1 MIPWKTYS
9 QALKRN
15 VQSRQLAALLF
26 AFHSH
31 FPENTQPFKTNQ
43 LSKHMTPAIYLE
55 KGRDKSLR
63 RRHPWIFSRGIRKME
78 GEPSLG
84 ETVDIFTHDGKWL
97 AKGAYSPHSQIRAR
111 VWCFEKTEINE
122 DFFVKRIQN
131 ALLLRQDV
139 IERDGLTGY
148 RLIAAES
155 DGLPGITIDKYQDYL
170 VCQLLSA
177 GAEFQKQ
184 SLINA
189 LLKVFPQ
196 CNIYERSDVAVRKKE
211 GLEERTG
218 VLHGD
223 EPPKSVVIE
232 ENGVKISVDIVGGH
246 KTGFYLDQRDSRQQA
261 MKYVKG
267 KEVLNCFSYTG
278 GFGLYALKGDAK
290 RVINADVSQPAL
302 DTAKLNAELNEFD
315 ISKKRAVFLN
325 ADVFKLLREYRD
337 QGTKFDVVI
346 MDPPKFAESKAQ
358 LNGACRGYK
367 DINMLAMQILK
378 PGGTLLTYSCSGLM
392 DQVLFQKIIADAAV
406 DAGRQV
412 KFVERFEQAADHPT
426 DTAYPE
432 GFYLKGFACKVI

>member
-1 MIPWKTYS
+1 MS
-9 QALKRN
+9 A
-15 VQSRQLAALLF
+15 
-26 AFHSH
+26 
-31 FPENTQPFKTNQ
+31 
-43 LSKHMTPAIYLE
+43 AIYLV
-55 KGRDKSLR
+55 KGREKSVV
-63 RRHPWIFSRGIRKME
+63 RRHPWIFSRGIDRVE
-78 GEPSLG
+78 GNPQLG
-84 ETVDIFTHDGKWL
+84 ETVDVYGHDGKWL
-97 AKGAYSPHSQIRAR
+97 AKAAYSPESQIRAR
-111 VWCFEKTEINE
+111 VWSFEKQDINKA
-122 DFFVKRIQN
+122 FFVKRIQD
-131 ALLLRQDV
+131 AQLLREDV

-155 DGLPGITIDKYQDYL
+155 DGMPGVTIDRYQNFF

-177 GAEFQKQ
+177 GAEHQKQ
-184 SLINA
+184 NIVDALIE
-189 LLKVFPQ
+189 VFPD
-196 CNIYERSDVAVRKKE
+196 CNVYERSDVSVRKKE
-211 GLEERTG
+211 GLQETTG
-218 VLHGD
+218 VLHG
-223 EPPKSVVIE
+223 EMPPKSVVIE
-232 ENGVKISVDIVGGH
+232 ENGVKISVDIVAGH

-261 MKYVKG
+261 MKYVKD

-278 GFGLYALKGDAK
+278 GFGLYALKGGAK

-302 DTAKLNAELNEFD
+302 DTAKFNAELNAFN

-367 DINMLAMQILK
+367 DINMLAMQILN

-406 DAGRQV
+406 DAGRSV

-432 GFYLKGFACKVI
+432 GFYLKGFACKVL

>member
-1 MIPWKTYS
+1 MS
-9 QALKRN
+9 A
-15 VQSRQLAALLF
+15 
-26 AFHSH
+26 
-31 FPENTQPFKTNQ
+31 
-43 LSKHMTPAIYLE
+43 AIYLV
-55 KGRDKSLR
+55 KGREKSVV
-63 RRHPWIFSRGIRKME
+63 RRHPWIFSRGIDRVE
-78 GEPSLG
+78 GNPQLG
-84 ETVDIFTHDGKWL
+84 ETVDVYGHDGKWL
-97 AKGAYSPHSQIRAR
+97 AKAAYSPESQIRAR
-111 VWCFEKTEINE
+111 VWSFEKQDVNRA
-122 DFFVKRIQN
+122 FFVKRIQD
-131 ALLLRQDV
+131 AQLLREDV

-155 DGLPGITIDKYQDYL
+155 DGMPGVTIDRYQNFF

-177 GAEFQKQ
+177 GAEHQKQ
-184 SLINA
+184 NIVDALIE
-189 LLKVFPQ
+189 VFPD
-196 CNIYERSDVAVRKKE
+196 CNVYERSDVSVRKKE
-211 GLEERTG
+211 GLQETIG
-218 VLHGD
+218 VLHG
-223 EPPKSVVIE
+223 EMPPKSVVIE

-261 MKYVKG
+261 MKYVKD

-278 GFGLYALKGDAK
+278 GFGLYALKGGAK

-302 DTAKLNAELNEFD
+302 DTAKFNAELNEFD

-406 DAGRQV
+406 DAGRSV

>member
-1 MIPWKTYS
+1 
-9 QALKRN
+9 
-15 VQSRQLAALLF
+15 
-26 AFHSH
+26 
-31 FPENTQPFKTNQ
+31 
-43 LSKHMTPAIYLE
+43 MTAAIYLV
-55 KGRDKSLR
+55 KGREKSVKR
-63 RRHPWIFSRGIRKME
+63 KHPWIFSRGINKVE
-78 GEPSLG
+78 GEPALG
-84 ETVDIFTHDGKWL
+84 ETVDVFTHDGKWL
-97 AKGAYSPHSQIRAR
+97 AKAAYSPESQIRAR
-111 VWCFEKTEINE
+111 IWSFEKEEINKA
-122 DFFVKRIQN
+122 FFVKRFKDAQ
-131 ALLLRQDV
+131 LLREDI

-155 DGLPGITIDKYQDYL
+155 DGLPGVTIDRYQNFF

-177 GAEFQKQ
+177 GAEYNKQ
-184 SLINA
+184 AIVDA
-189 LLKVFPQ
+189 LVECFPD
-196 CNIYERSDVAVRKKE
+196 CNVYERSDVAVRKKE
-211 GLEERTG
+211 GLKETTG
-218 VLHGD
+218 VLHGE

-261 MKYVKG
+261 MKYMKD

-278 GFGLYALKGDAK
+278 GFGLYALKGGAK

-302 DTAKLNAELNEFD
+302 DTAKFNAELNEFD

-406 DAGRQV
+406 DANRQV

-432 GFYLKGFACKVI
+432 GFYLKGFACKVL

>member
-1 MIPWKTYS
+1 MS
-9 QALKRN
+9 A
-15 VQSRQLAALLF
+15 S
-26 AFHSH
+26 
-31 FPENTQPFKTNQ
+31 
-43 LSKHMTPAIYLE
+43 IYLA
-55 KGRDKSLR
+55 KGREKSVI
-63 RRHPWIFSRGIRKME
+63 RRHPWIFSRGIDKVE
-78 GEPSLG
+78 GNPQLG
-84 ETVDIFTHDGKWL
+84 ETVDVLAHDGKWL
-97 AKGAYSPHSQIRAR
+97 AKAAYSPESQIRAR
-111 VWCFEKTEINE
+111 VWSFEKQDINKA
-122 DFFVKRIQN
+122 FFVKRLQD
-131 ALLLRQDV
+131 AQLLRQEV

-155 DGLPGITIDKYQDYL
+155 DGMPGVTIDRYQNFF

-177 GAEFQKQ
+177 GAEHQKQ
-184 SLINA
+184 NIVDA
-189 LLKVFPQ
+189 LVEVFPD
-196 CNIYERSDVAVRKKE
+196 CNVYERSDVAVRKKE
-211 GLEERTG
+211 GLKETTG
-218 VLHGD
+218 VLHG
-223 EPPKSVVIE
+223 EMPPKSVVIE

-261 MKYVKG
+261 MKYVKD

-278 GFGLYALKGDAK
+278 GFGLYALKGGAK

-302 DTAKLNAELNEFD
+302 DTAKFNAELNEFD

-337 QGTKFDVVI
+337 QGTQFDVVI

-406 DAGRQV
+406 DAGRSV

-432 GFYLKGFACKVI
+432 GFYLKGFACKVL

>member
-1 MIPWKTYS
+1 MS
-9 QALKRN
+9 A
-15 VQSRQLAALLF
+15 
-26 AFHSH
+26 
-31 FPENTQPFKTNQ
+31 
-43 LSKHMTPAIYLE
+43 AIYLV
-55 KGRDKSLR
+55 KGREKSVV
-63 RRHPWIFSRGIRKME
+63 RRHPWIFSRGIDRVE
-78 GEPSLG
+78 GNPQLG
-84 ETVDIFTHDGKWL
+84 ETVDVYGHDGKWL
-97 AKGAYSPHSQIRAR
+97 AKAAYSPESQIRAR
-111 VWCFEKTEINE
+111 VWSFEKQDINRA
-122 DFFVKRIQN
+122 FFVKRILDAQ
-131 ALLLRQDV
+131 LLREDV

-155 DGLPGITIDKYQDYL
+155 DGMPGVTIDRYQNFF

-177 GAEFQKQ
+177 GAEHQKQ
-184 SLINA
+184 NIVDALIE
-189 LLKVFPQ
+189 VFPD
-196 CNIYERSDVAVRKKE
+196 CNVYERSDVSVRKKE
-211 GLEERTG
+211 GLQETTG
-218 VLHGD
+218 VLHG
-223 EPPKSVVIE
+223 EMPPKSVVIE

-261 MKYVKG
+261 MKYVKD

-278 GFGLYALKGDAK
+278 GFGLYALKGGAK

-302 DTAKLNAELNEFD
+302 DTAKFNAELNEFD

-337 QGTKFDVVI
+337 QGTTFDVVI

-367 DINMLAMQILK
+367 DINMLAMQIIK

-406 DAGRQV
+406 DAGRSV

-432 GFYLKGFACKVI
+432 GFYLKGFACKVL

>member
-1 MIPWKTYS
+1 MS
-9 QALKRN
+9 A
-15 VQSRQLAALLF
+15 
-26 AFHSH
+26 
-31 FPENTQPFKTNQ
+31 
-43 LSKHMTPAIYLE
+43 AIYLV
-55 KGRDKSLR
+55 KGREKSVV
-63 RRHPWIFSRGIRKME
+63 RRHPWIFSRGIDRVE
-78 GEPSLG
+78 GNPQLG
-84 ETVDIFTHDGKWL
+84 ETVDVYGHDGKWL
-97 AKGAYSPHSQIRAR
+97 AKAAYSPESQIRAR
-111 VWCFEKTEINE
+111 VWSFEKQDINKA
-122 DFFVKRIQN
+122 FFVKRIQD
-131 ALLLRQDV
+131 AQLLREDV

-155 DGLPGITIDKYQDYL
+155 DGMPGVTIDRYQNFF

-177 GAEFQKQ
+177 GAEHQKQ
-184 SLINA
+184 NIVDALIE
-189 LLKVFPQ
+189 VFPD
-196 CNIYERSDVAVRKKE
+196 CNVYERSDVSVRKKE
-211 GLEERTG
+211 GLQETTG
-218 VLHGD
+218 VLHG
-223 EPPKSVVIE
+223 EIPPKSVVIE
-232 ENGVKISVDIVGGH
+232 ENGVKISVDIVAGH

-261 MKYVKG
+261 MKYVKD

-278 GFGLYALKGDAK
+278 GFGLYALKGGAK

-302 DTAKLNAELNEFD
+302 DTAKFNAELNAFD

-367 DINMLAMQILK
+367 DINMLAMQILN

-406 DAGRQV
+406 DAGRSV

-432 GFYLKGFACKVI
+432 GFYLKGFACKVL

>member
-1 MIPWKTYS
+1 MS
-9 QALKRN
+9 A
-15 VQSRQLAALLF
+15 S
-26 AFHSH
+26 
-31 FPENTQPFKTNQ
+31 
-43 LSKHMTPAIYLE
+43 IYLA
-55 KGRDKSLR
+55 KGREKSVI
-63 RRHPWIFSRGIRKME
+63 RRHPWIFSRGIDKVE
-78 GEPSLG
+78 GNPQLG
-84 ETVDIFTHDGKWL
+84 ETVDVLAHDGKWL
-97 AKGAYSPHSQIRAR
+97 AKAAYSPESQIRAR
-111 VWCFEKTEINE
+111 VWSFEKQDINKA
-122 DFFVKRIQN
+122 FFVKRLQD
-131 ALLLRQDV
+131 AQLLRQEI

-155 DGLPGITIDKYQDYL
+155 DGMPGVTIDRYQNFF

-177 GAEFQKQ
+177 GAEHQKQ
-184 SLINA
+184 NIVDA
-189 LLKVFPQ
+189 LVEVFPD
-196 CNIYERSDVAVRKKE
+196 CNVYERSDVAVRKKE
-211 GLEERTG
+211 GLKETTG
-218 VLHGD
+218 VLHG
-223 EPPKSVVIE
+223 EMPPKSVVIE

-261 MKYVKG
+261 IKYVKD

-278 GFGLYALKGDAK
+278 GFGLYALKGGAK

-302 DTAKLNAELNEFD
+302 DTAKFNAELNEFD

-337 QGTKFDVVI
+337 QGTQFDVVI

-367 DINMLAMQILK
+367 DINMLAMQILR

-406 DAGRQV
+406 DAGRSV
-412 KFVERFEQAADHPT
+412 KFVERFEQAADHPI

-432 GFYLKGFACKVI
+432 GFYLKGFACKVL

>member
-1 MIPWKTYS
+1 MS
-9 QALKRN
+9 A
-15 VQSRQLAALLF
+15 
-26 AFHSH
+26 
-31 FPENTQPFKTNQ
+31 
-43 LSKHMTPAIYLE
+43 AIYLV
-55 KGRDKSLR
+55 KGREKSVV
-63 RRHPWIFSRGIRKME
+63 RRHPWIFSRGIDRVE
-78 GEPSLG
+78 GNPQLG
-84 ETVDIFTHDGKWL
+84 ETVDVYGHDGKWL
-97 AKGAYSPHSQIRAR
+97 AKAAYSPESQIRAR
-111 VWCFEKTEINE
+111 VWSFEKQDINRA
-122 DFFVKRIQN
+122 FFVKRIQD
-131 ALLLRQDV
+131 AQLLREDV

-155 DGLPGITIDKYQDYL
+155 DGMPGVTIDRYQNFF

-177 GAEFQKQ
+177 GAEHQKQ
-184 SLINA
+184 NIVDALIE
-189 LLKVFPQ
+189 VFPD
-196 CNIYERSDVAVRKKE
+196 CNVYERSDVSVRKKE
-211 GLEERTG
+211 GLQETTG
-218 VLHGD
+218 VLHG
-223 EPPKSVVIE
+223 EMPPKSVVIE

-261 MKYVKG
+261 MKYVKD

-278 GFGLYALKGDAK
+278 GFGLYALKGGAK

-302 DTAKLNAELNEFD
+302 DTAKFNAELNEFD

-337 QGTKFDVVI
+337 QGTTFDVVI

-406 DAGRQV
+406 DAGRSV

-432 GFYLKGFACKVI
+432 GFYLKGFACKVL

>member
-1 MIPWKTYS
+1 
-9 QALKRN
+9 
-15 VQSRQLAALLF
+15 
-26 AFHSH
+26 
-31 FPENTQPFKTNQ
+31 
-43 LSKHMTPAIYLE
+43 MTPAIYLE
-55 KGRDKSLR
+55 NGREKSLK
-63 RRHPWIFSRGIRKME
+63 RRHPWIFSRGIKKIE

-84 ETVDIFTHDGKWL
+84 ETVDVFAHDSTWL
-97 AKGAYSPHSQIRAR
+97 AKAAYSPHSQIRAR
-111 VWCFEKTEINE
+111 IWSFEKQAI
-122 DFFVKRIQN
+122 DLAFFVKKIQQ
-131 ALLLRQDV
+131 AKTLRQEI

-155 DGLPGITIDKYQDYL
+155 DGLPGITVDKYQNYL

-177 GAEFQKQ
+177 GAEYHKDTF
-184 SLINA
+184 IHA
-189 LLKVFPQ
+189 LLEVFP
-196 CNIYERSDVAVRKKE
+196 NHNVYERSDVAVRKKE
-211 GLEERTG
+211 GLSERVG
-218 VLHGD
+218 VLHGE
-223 EPPKSVVIE
+223 EPPHSVVIE
-232 ENGVKISVDIVGGH
+232 ENGVKISVDIKAGH

-261 MKYVKG
+261 IKYCKD

-278 GFGLYALKGDAK
+278 AFGLYALKGDAK

-302 DTAKLNAELNEFD
+302 DMAKYNAEINHFD
-315 ISKKRAVFLN
+315 LSKKRAVFLN
-325 ADVFKLLREYRD
+325 ADVFRLLREYRD

-346 MDPPKFAESKAQ
+346 MDPPKFAESKTQ

-367 DINMLAMQILK
+367 DINMLAMQILR

>member
-1 MIPWKTYS
+1 MS
-9 QALKRN
+9 A
-15 VQSRQLAALLF
+15 
-26 AFHSH
+26 
-31 FPENTQPFKTNQ
+31 
-43 LSKHMTPAIYLE
+43 AIYLV
-55 KGRDKSLR
+55 KGREKSVV
-63 RRHPWIFSRGIRKME
+63 RRHPWIFSRGIDRVE
-78 GEPSLG
+78 GNPQLG
-84 ETVDIFTHDGKWL
+84 ETVDVYGHDGKWL
-97 AKGAYSPHSQIRAR
+97 AKAAYSPESQIRAR
-111 VWCFEKTEINE
+111 VWSFEKQDINKA
-122 DFFVKRIQN
+122 FFVKRIQD
-131 ALLLRQDV
+131 AQLLREDV

-155 DGLPGITIDKYQDYL
+155 DGMPGVTIDRYQNFF

-177 GAEFQKQ
+177 GAEHQKKNIVGA
-184 SLINA
+184 LIE
-189 LLKVFPQ
+189 VFPD
-196 CNIYERSDVAVRKKE
+196 CNVYERSDVSVRKKE
-211 GLEERTG
+211 GLQETTG
-218 VLHGD
+218 VLHG
-223 EPPKSVVIE
+223 EMPPKSVVIE

-246 KTGFYLDQRDSRQQA
+246 KTGFYLDQRDNRQQA
-261 MKYVKG
+261 MKYVKD

-278 GFGLYALKGDAK
+278 GFGLYALKGGAK

-302 DTAKLNAELNEFD
+302 DTAKFNAELNAFD

-367 DINMLAMQILK
+367 DINMLAMQILN

-406 DAGRQV
+406 DAGRSV

-432 GFYLKGFACKVI
+432 GFYLKGFACKVL

>member
-1 MIPWKTYS
+1 MS
-9 QALKRN
+9 A
-15 VQSRQLAALLF
+15 S
-26 AFHSH
+26 
-31 FPENTQPFKTNQ
+31 
-43 LSKHMTPAIYLE
+43 IYLA
-55 KGRDKSLR
+55 KGREKSVI
-63 RRHPWIFSRGIRKME
+63 RRHPWIFSRGIDKVE
-78 GEPSLG
+78 GNPQLG
-84 ETVDIFTHDGKWL
+84 ETVDVLAHDGKWL
-97 AKGAYSPHSQIRAR
+97 AKAAYSPESQIRAR
-111 VWCFEKTEINE
+111 VWSFEKQDINKA
-122 DFFVKRIQN
+122 FFVKRLQD
-131 ALLLRQDV
+131 AQLLRQEV

-155 DGLPGITIDKYQDYL
+155 DGMPGVTIDRYQNFF

-177 GAEFQKQ
+177 GAEHQKQ
-184 SLINA
+184 NIVDA
-189 LLKVFPQ
+189 LVEVFPD
-196 CNIYERSDVAVRKKE
+196 CNVYERSDVAVRKKE
-211 GLEERTG
+211 GLKETTG
-218 VLHGD
+218 VLHG
-223 EPPKSVVIE
+223 EIPPKSVVIE
-232 ENGVKISVDIVGGH
+232 ENGVKIGVDIVGGH

-261 MKYVKG
+261 MKYVKD

-278 GFGLYALKGDAK
+278 GFGLYALKGGAK

-302 DTAKLNAELNEFD
+302 DTAKFNAELNEFD

-337 QGTKFDVVI
+337 QGTQFDVVI

-406 DAGRQV
+406 DAGRSV

-432 GFYLKGFACKVI
+432 GFYLKGFACKVL

>member
-1 MIPWKTYS
+1 
-9 QALKRN
+9 
-15 VQSRQLAALLF
+15 
-26 AFHSH
+26 
-31 FPENTQPFKTNQ
+31 
-43 LSKHMTPAIYLE
+43 MTPSIYLA

-63 RRHPWIFSRGIRKME
+63 RKHPWIFSRGIHRVE
-78 GEPSLG
+78 GEPQLG
-84 ETVDIFTHDGKWL
+84 ETVDVYSNDGQWL
-97 AKGAYSPHSQIRAR
+97 AKAAYSPNSQIRAR
-111 VWCFEKTEINE
+111 VWSFEKQNI
-122 DFFVKRIQN
+122 DKAFFVKRIQD
-131 ALLLRQDV
+131 AQLLREDI

-177 GAEFQKQ
+177 GAEYNKQ
-184 SLINA
+184 NLVDALIE
-189 LLKVFPQ
+189 VFPS
-196 CNIYERSDVAVRKKE
+196 CNVYERSDVAVRKKE
-211 GLEERTG
+211 GLEETTG
-218 VLHGD
+218 VLHG
-223 EPPKSVVIE
+223 EMPPKSVVIE

-246 KTGFYLDQRDSRQQA
+246 KTGFYLDQRDSRLQS
-261 MKYVKG
+261 MKYVKD

-278 GFGLYALKGDAK
+278 GFGLYALKGGAK

-302 DTAKLNAELNEFD
+302 DTAKFNAELNEFD

-337 QGTKFDVVI
+337 QGTQFDVVV

-432 GFYLKGFACKVI
+432 GFYLKGFACKVL